1 MRYLDTGSRDSKQS
15 LAGWI
20 VETFAEEIAEL
31 RVQSGFFSYDAVGL
45 FLPVLKFNAEQDR
58 LARILVGSN
67 DGKTTVEDIALLSEL
82 MGIPRKNAH
91 LGIVNFA
98 GAYFHP
104 KTYHVRRVDGTEA
117 AYVGSANLTPSGLAL
132 HIEAGITLDTRDG
145 DSPEQVVQVANAIDW
160 WFTKKPKGLILVD
173 GDQSLEQLAA
183 DGVLSLNPPPK
194 PSQSGKTSSSTK
206 MTRPRL
212 KLLVSLPGAKTK
224 APLTQAEQILN
235 ETSEPNLVSEMADT
249 SNGQD
254 AVPALPQ
261 KPKAPAPNPSAPKPG
276 FPPYLLF
283 DPAANAPTKGAAAI
297 SGIGLPNGASG
308 LIFRLSKDS
317 ARQFAGKGG
326 TANIS
331 IPVSAAST
339 LRFGIYKGKHTRPRA
354 EFDLR
359 MRYLGNAG
367 VITGNSTTNV
377 MAYGMS
383 GDTGHSDLRM
393 LAPSE
398 VRGLG
403 AKISEM
409 KMTLPKAG
417 NLALLEWPTPS
428 APEFRLT
435 FLFAGSKLAK
445 SAAQLFSAAEKSK
458 QTASRAACWLPSGFS
473 PAW

>member
-1 MRYLDTGSRDSKQS
+1 MRYLDTGSRDAKQS
-15 LAGWI
+15 LATWI
-20 VETFAEEIAEL
+20 EEILAEEIAEL
-31 RVQSGFFSYDAVGL
+31 RVQSGFFSYDALGL
-45 FLPVLKFNAEQDR
+45 FLPVLKLNAEQDR
-58 LARILVGSN
+58 LAKILVGSN
-67 DGKTTVEDIALLSEL
+67 DGKTPVEDIALLSEL
-82 MGIPRKNAH
+82 MGIPRENAH

-104 KTYHVRRVDGTEA
+104 KTYHVKRADGTEA

-132 HIEAGITLDTRDG
+132 HVEAGITLDTRDG
-145 DSPEQVVQVANAIDW
+145 DAPEQVVQVAKAIDW

-173 GDQSLEQLAA
+173 GDKNLEQLAA
-183 DGVLSLNPPPK
+183 DGVLSLSPPPK
-194 PSQSGKTSSSTK
+194 PTQSGKTSSSAK
-206 MTRPRL
+206 NSRPRL
-212 KLLVSLPGAKTK
+212 KVLFGLPSAKTK
-224 APLTQAEQILN
+224 APLTQTEQILN
-235 ETSEPNLVSEMADT
+235 ETSEPNLDSEMADT

-254 AVPALPQ
+254 YVPALPK
-261 KPKAPAPNPSAPKPG
+261 KPETVAPYPSAPKPG

-283 DPAANAPTKGAAAI
+283 DPMANAPTKGAKAI
-297 SGIGLPNGASG
+297 SGTGLPNGASG

-359 MRYLGNAG
+359 MRYLGKAG
-367 VITGNSTTNV
+367 VITGASTTNV

-403 AKISEM
+403 TKISAM
-409 KMTLPKAG
+409 KMMLPKAG
-417 NLALLEWPTPS
+417 TLAVLEWPTS
-428 APEFRLT
+428 AAPEFRLS
-435 FLFAGSKLAK
+435 FLEAGSTLAK
-445 SAAQLFSAAEKSK
+445 GAAQLFAAAEKTK